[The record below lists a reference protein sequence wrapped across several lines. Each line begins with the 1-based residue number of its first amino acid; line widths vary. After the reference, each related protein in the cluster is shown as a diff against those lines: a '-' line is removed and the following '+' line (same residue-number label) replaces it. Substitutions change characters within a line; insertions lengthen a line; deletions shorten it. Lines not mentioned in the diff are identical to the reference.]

1 LAESVNIGMV
11 GPGPAGCSRVCS
23 AANSAAALER
33 PARFASCLV
42 HSFASFPLPT
52 NRRSVQGARGL
63 CGVSTSQVHKSNAK
77 SNAKRLKVGGE
88 GYAESSRGKSTTNSN
103 AKRLKAG
110 DEDYVYEESARA
122 KAGAKQSA
130 VLEALAPPA

>member
-1 LAESVNIGMV
+1 M
-11 GPGPAGCSRVCS
+11 
-23 AANSAAALER
+23 
-33 PARFASCLV
+33 
-42 HSFASFPLPT
+42 
-52 NRRSVQGARGL
+52 
-63 CGVSTSQVHKSNAK
+63 
-77 SNAKRLKVGGE
+77 GGE

>member
-1 LAESVNIGMV
+1 LLAVSSIRLPHSLFQRTVVRFREHEEAASGRDEGYAES
-11 GPGPAGCSRVCS
+11 AQ
-23 AANSAAALER
+23 A
-33 PARFASCLV
+33 
-42 HSFASFPLPT
+42 
-52 NRRSVQGARGL
+52 
-63 CGVSTSQVHKSNAK
+63 KSNAK

-110 DEDYVYEESARA
+110 DEDYLFDAGTIGDADIKYVYEESARA

-130 VLEALAPPA
+130 VLEALAPPG

>member
-1 LAESVNIGMV
+1 MLAVSSIRLPHSLFQRTVVRFREHEEAACSGRDEGYAESEQ
-11 GPGPAGCSRVCS
+11 A
-23 AANSAAALER
+23 
-33 PARFASCLV
+33 
-42 HSFASFPLPT
+42 
-52 NRRSVQGARGL
+52 
-63 CGVSTSQVHKSNAK
+63 KSNAK

-130 VLEALAPPA
+130 VLEVLAPPA

>member
-1 LAESVNIGMV
+1 MLAVSSIRLPHSLFQRTVVRFREHEEAASGRDEGYAES
-11 GPGPAGCSRVCS
+11 AQ
-23 AANSAAALER
+23 A
-33 PARFASCLV
+33 
-42 HSFASFPLPT
+42 
-52 NRRSVQGARGL
+52 
-63 CGVSTSQVHKSNAK
+63 KSNAK

-130 VLEALAPPA
+130 VLEALAPPG

>member
-1 LAESVNIGMV
+1 M
-11 GPGPAGCSRVCS
+11 
-23 AANSAAALER
+23 
-33 PARFASCLV
+33 
-42 HSFASFPLPT
+42 
-52 NRRSVQGARGL
+52 
-63 CGVSTSQVHKSNAK
+63 
-77 SNAKRLKVGGE
+77 GGE

-130 VLEALAPPA
+130 VLEALAPPG